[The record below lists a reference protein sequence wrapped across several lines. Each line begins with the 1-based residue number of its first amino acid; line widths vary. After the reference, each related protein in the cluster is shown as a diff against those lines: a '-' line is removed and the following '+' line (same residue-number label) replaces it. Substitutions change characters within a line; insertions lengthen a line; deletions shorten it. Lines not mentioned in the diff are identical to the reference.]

1 MRQPHATL
9 TPQTEYFGTDAAVS
23 VGFCQSGKKMLVF
36 AVLIDKS
43 GLTASNEVAV
53 VVHRPAHQLPLFVIT
68 FKPNQE
74 AMAAAMGGIMAA
86 AVAAAAGGAGFN
98 APPAF
103 VPFSGAGNVLSAPA
117 RHVLRRA
124 APSRLGAP
132 LRCSAC
138 AVALASAE
146 LALCRTGGADR
157 VDTFHLRCAA
167 AAQWAPDVPLQPLLR
182 DYAARAEGGGADAT
196 PLTDRELAVVYEELG
211 SDERR
216 AKRQARR

>member
-1 MRQPHATL
+1 
-9 TPQTEYFGTDAAVS
+9 VS

-117 RHVLRRA
+117 GRVLSAPARHVLRRA

-146 LALCRTGGADR
+146 LALCRTGDADR
-157 VDTFHLRCAA
+157 VDAFNLRCAA
-167 AAQWAPDVPLQPLLR
+167 AAQWASDVPLQPLLR